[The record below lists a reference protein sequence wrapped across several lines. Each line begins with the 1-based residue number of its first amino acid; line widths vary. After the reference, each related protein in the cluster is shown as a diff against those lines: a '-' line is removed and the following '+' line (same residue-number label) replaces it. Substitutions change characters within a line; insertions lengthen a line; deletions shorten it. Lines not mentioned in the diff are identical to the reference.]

1 MISVHRGRELQ
12 KRLEER
18 EKEMELDARDRQK
31 EKEEIEE
38 LRAKIF
44 ASESTD
50 PNAEFE
56 KVSLKVHLILLGKYV
71 GRFIVLWNFL
81 FFIIDT
87 TFW

>member
-1 MISVHRGRELQ
+1 MFSSCRGRELQ

-44 ASESTD
+44 SSEAND
-50 PNAEFE
+50 PSAEFA
-56 KVSLKVHLILLGKYV
+56 KVRS
-71 GRFIVLWNFL
+71 
-81 FFIIDT
+81 
-87 TFW
+87 